1 MLKDKVQELLG
12 TNTTLSNDR
21 LKYENMYKEMKS
33 KYEIDSDAQ
42 LKDISDKLFQYDKN
56 AFRETMQALK
66 YDGNDPE
73 WHKNDTRSQAI
84 MNSDNPVILHQ
95 EIERLRQVN
104 RDVSAEFE
112 KT

>member
-1 MLKDKVQELLG
+1 
-12 TNTTLSNDR
+12 
-21 LKYENMYKEMKS
+21 
-33 KYEIDSDAQ
+33 
-42 LKDISDKLFQYDKN
+42 
-56 AFRETMQALK
+56 MQALK